1 MNNNEKKRINAY
13 ISKRNYEHID
23 ELMMNNELLSMKL
36 SKGAI
41 IDLAISNLMN
51 TLKDESLEAIA
62 IKYLEGE

>member
-13 ISKRNYEHID
+13 ISKKNHEYID
-23 ELMMNNELLSMKL
+23 DLMMNNELLSMKL

-41 IDLAISNLMN
+41 IDLALSNLKN
-51 TLKDESLEAIA
+51 TLKNESLEVIA